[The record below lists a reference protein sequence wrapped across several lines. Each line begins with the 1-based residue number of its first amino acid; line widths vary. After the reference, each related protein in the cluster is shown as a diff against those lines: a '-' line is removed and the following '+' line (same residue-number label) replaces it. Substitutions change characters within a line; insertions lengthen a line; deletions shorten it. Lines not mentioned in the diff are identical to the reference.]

1 MSDLLITLADGSK
14 VTLDEFLTWSHARQ
28 QNKLMSKEQRTKI
41 NKKISNAN
49 GRKVITPIG
58 QFPTLISAASAL
70 GMNRDVLSRMIY
82 DISIPE
88 FRYVDRKDEDVLRE
102 FDSRLNEKPKKI
114 TYTPIGQ
121 FSSNIKAIN
130 ALNVKAHVFA
140 KLLKSNPLEYY
151 VKMTD
156 GSPVPSKSKPLAVP
170 RAKKP
175 KVKKEPKI
183 RVYRAV
189 ITVKGEFPSIETAS
203 KAHNISKERMLKL
216 IYNQDKPDYKF
227 IEEKESDKK
236 KYFSSNDNLVC
247 RKVITPKGE
256 FNTVRKAAKSLKI
269 AEATLKSL
277 IYDITKPEFKFAKE
291 LDRDK
296 IHYFN
301 GNEKKKLRALV
312 NARAVITP
320 KGRFESLSIASE
332 AYCIS
337 VNVLRRYIF
346 NTAYPEFK
354 YEKEEP
360 RDKEKY
366 FHKVVPKAFKKQTV
380 FVRTPKG
387 DFDSIKLAAD
397 AYGVEWHQM
406 NRMVNSKSHPNIFK
420 IEPNESAKPW
430 INTRT
435 KKKTVTP
442 LGQFNSKIEAIKA
455 HKISGDEFSKLMR
468 ENPENYYFLDD
479 IK

>member
-1 MSDLLITLADGSK
+1 MSGLLITLADGSK
-14 VTLDEFLTWSHARQ
+14 VTLDEFLTWSNARQ
-28 QNKLMSKEQRTKI
+28 QNKLMSKEQRAKI
-41 NKKISNAN
+41 NKKISDAN

-70 GMNRDVLSRMIY
+70 GMNRDVLSRMVF

-102 FDSRLNEKPKKI
+102 FNGRLSEKPKKI

-140 KLLKSNPLEYY
+140 KLLKSNPSEYY

-175 KVKKEPKI
+175 KVKKEPKT
-183 RVYRAV
+183 RVYRTV
-189 ITVKGEFPSIETAS
+189 ITAKGEFPSIETAS
-203 KAHNISKERMLKL
+203 KAHNISKERLLRL

-227 IEEKESDKK
+227 FKEKESDKK
-236 KYFSSNDNLVC
+236 KYYSSDNNKVS

-256 FNTVRKAAKSLKI
+256 FITVREAAKSLKI
-269 AEATLKSL
+269 SEATLKRR
-277 IYDITKPEFKFAKE
+277 IYDTTVKGYKFANE
-291 LDRDK
+291 LTRDK
-296 IHYFN
+296 ARYFD
-301 GNEKKKLRALV
+301 GSVKKKEKLLKIT
-312 NARAVITP
+312 RAVITP

-332 AYCIS
+332 AYGMG
-337 VNVLRRYIF
+337 VDVLRRYVF
-346 NTAYPEFK
+346 NTAYTEFK

-366 FHKVVPKAFKKQTV
+366 FHKVIPKAFQKQTV

-397 AYGVEWHQM
+397 AYGFEWHQM
-406 NRMVNSKSHPNIFK
+406 NYRVASKSYPEFYK
-420 IEPNESAKPW
+420 IEPNEKAKPL
-430 INTRT
+430 INTRA

-442 LGQFNSKIEAIKA
+442 LGKFNSKIEAIKA
-455 HKISGDEFSKLMR
+455 HEISRDEFSKLMK
-468 ENPENYYFLDD
+468 NFPKKYYFL
-479 IK
+479 

>member
-1 MSDLLITLADGSK
+1 MSDLLIKLADGSK
-14 VTLDEFLTWSHARQ
+14 VTLDEFLTWSHSRQ
-28 QNKLMSKEQRTKI
+28 QNKLMSKEQRVKI
-41 NKKISNAN
+41 NKKISDAN

-58 QFPTLISAASAL
+58 QFQTLISAASAL
-70 GMNRDVLSRMIY
+70 GMNRDVLSRMVF

-102 FDSRLNEKPKKI
+102 FDGRLNEKPRKI

-121 FSSNIKAIN
+121 FSSNSKAIN
-130 ALNVKAHVFA
+130 AHNFKAHVFA
-140 KLLKSNPLEYY
+140 KLLKSNPSEYY

-189 ITVKGEFPSIETAS
+189 ITAKGEFASIETAS
-203 KAHNISKERMLKL
+203 KAHNISKERMLRL
-216 IYNQDKPDYKF
+216 IYNQDKQDYKF
-227 IEEKESDKK
+227 VKEKESDKK
-236 KYFSSNDNLVC
+236 KYYSSDDNQVS

-256 FNTVRKAAKSLKI
+256 FITVKEAAKSLKI
-269 AEATLKSL
+269 SEETLKRR
-277 IYDITKPEFKFAKE
+277 IYDTTVKGYKFAKE
-291 LDRDK
+291 LPRDK
-296 IHYFN
+296 ERYFD
-301 GNEKKKLRALV
+301 GSVKKKEKILKTT
-312 NARAVITP
+312 RAVITP
-320 KGRFESLSIASE
+320 KGRFESLSIASG
-332 AYCIS
+332 AYGMG
-337 VNVLRRYIF
+337 VDVLRRYVF

-354 YEKEEP
+354 YEKEET

-366 FHKVVPKAFKKQTV
+366 FHKVIPKAFQKQTV

-397 AYGVEWHQM
+397 AYDIEWHQM
-406 NRMVNSKSHPNIFK
+406 NRMVASKSHPDFHK
-420 IEPNESAKPW
+420 FEPNEKAKPL
-430 INTRT
+430 INTKA

-442 LGQFNSKIEAIKA
+442 LGKFNSKIEAIKA
-455 HKISGDEFSKLMR
+455 HEISRDEFSKLMK
-468 ENPENYYFLDD
+468 NFPKKYYFLEVN
-479 IK
+479 